1 LQEYNICFTTVER
14 STDGSFPRLPSS
26 KTTGVLPEPPFASQN
41 VEVVDLGVRSD
52 SLISSLKLDRQK
64 DSKFAPLPGQLLR
77 KYIADGATYYVIN

>member
-1 LQEYNICFTTVER
+1 L
-14 STDGSFPRLPSS
+14 
-26 KTTGVLPEPPFASQN
+26 QN

>member
-1 LQEYNICFTTVER
+1 MQLHV
-14 STDGSFPRLPSS
+14 GSRQHSQAS
-26 KTTGVLPEPPFASQN
+26 KKRDPPFASQN